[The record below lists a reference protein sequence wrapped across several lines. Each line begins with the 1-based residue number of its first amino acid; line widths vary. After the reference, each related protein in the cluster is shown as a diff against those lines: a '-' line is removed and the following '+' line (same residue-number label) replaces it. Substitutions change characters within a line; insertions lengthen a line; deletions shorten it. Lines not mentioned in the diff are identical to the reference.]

1 MTDEPTIESLQAD
14 LIALKET
21 TEALK
26 AQAAADAEVRQKL
39 EADLKAARDLNAK
52 LISREGVSQ
61 DAPEE
66 DPYAGL
72 TYEEQLEKI
81 LPEVVD
87 RVAEKM
93 AATKEG

>member
-26 AQAAADAEVRQKL
+26 AQAAADAETRQKL

-61 DAPEE
+61 GEPEQE

-87 RVAEKM
+87 RVAQSM
-93 AATKEG
+93 VSKED